1 MTTQKTLCFDV
12 YGTLVDPLRVSRRLE
27 EHIGQSAHL
36 VAELWR
42 QKQLEY
48 TFRLTAM
55 GWYRDF
61 DWVTRRALVFAL
73 RSAGQQLSAA
83 QLESVMAQYLNLE
96 VFPDVR
102 EGLDRLAADGHRLT
116 VLSNGTP
123 SMLEAVLR
131 ASDLADRLEPVISVD
146 EVGAFKP
153 SPRVYEHAAT
163 RLETPIGDL
172 MLVSSNPFDVI
183 GARRSGME
191 AAWLRRGAALF
202 DELDV
207 QPTLVV
213 GGLPQL
219 ATLLEV

>member
-1 MTTQKTLCFDV
+1 MPTIRTLCFDV
-12 YGTLVDPLRVSRRLE
+12 YGTLVDPLRVSRRLGAQ
-27 EHIGQSAHL
+27 IGEPAGG

-55 GWYRDF
+55 GKYRDF
-61 DWVTRRALVFAL
+61 EWVTRRALVFAL
-73 RSAGQQLSAA
+73 RSAGHRLSPSQLD
-83 QLESVMAQYLNLE
+83 SVMAQYLDLE
-96 VFPDVR
+96 TFREVR
-102 EGLDRLAADGHRLT
+102 EGLDRLAGAGHRLT

-123 SMLEAVLR
+123 AMLDGVLR
-131 ASDLADRLEPVISVD
+131 AAELAGRLDPVISVD

-153 SPRVYEHAAT
+153 SPWVYEHAAV
-163 RLETPIGDL
+163 RLGTPIESL

-183 GARRSGME
+183 GARSCGME

-213 GGLPQL
+213 GGLLEL
-219 ATLLEV
+219 AELLGR